1 MNPIS
6 KPNYFMSL
14 AFLSARRS
22 KDPSTQVGACIANPK
37 GRVVGMGYNGFVNGC
52 KTDFSWEREGDGWAD
67 TKYPFVV
74 HAEINAVL
82 NATGP
87 TEGSTIYCTLY
98 PCNICAQ
105 VIVQAGI
112 KEVVYFSDKYH
123 DADFTKQAR
132 LIFRKAGI
140 GTRDYNSLAP
150 IINIEFSTG
159 VDLTAI
165 RPQER

>member
-1 MNPIS
+1 MTAIS
-6 KPNYFMSL
+6 KWNYFMSL

-22 KDPSTQVGACIANPK
+22 KDPSTQVGACIANRK

-52 KTDFSWEREGDGWAD
+52 KNDFTWEREGDGWAG

-74 HAEINAVL
+74 HAEVNAVL

-87 TEGSTIYCTLY
+87 VEGSSIYCTLY

-112 KEVVYFSDKYH
+112 KKVVYFSDKYH

-132 LIFRKAGI
+132 LIFRKAEI
-140 GTRDYNSLAP
+140 DTCDYNTFEP
-150 IINIEFSTG
+150 ILNIEFG
-159 VDLTAI
+159 PDI
-165 RPQER
+165 IEI

>member
-1 MNPIS
+1 MEPIS
-6 KPNYFMSL
+6 KWNYFMSL

-22 KDPSTQVGACIANPK
+22 KDPSTQVGACIANK
-37 GRVVGMGYNGFVNGC
+37 IGIVVGMGYNGFVNGC
-52 KTDFSWEREGDGWAD
+52 KNDFSWAREGEGWAD

-87 TEGSTIYCTLY
+87 VEGSSIYCTLY

-112 KEVVYFSDKYH
+112 EEVIYYSDKYH
-123 DADFTKQAR
+123 DADFSKQAR
-132 LIFRKAGI
+132 LIFRKAEIQTYGY
-140 GTRDYNSLAP
+140 REDAP
-150 IINIEFSTG
+150 DGDEQIEFMTK
-159 VDLTAI
+159 
-165 RPQER
+165 